1 MKRDVEAAK
10 KLLAEAGHP
19 DGIEVELHCKKDPD
33 WEPSACQAMVEQWA
47 EAGIKVKL
55 NVMPGAQYWDV
66 WTKVPFGFTT
76 WTHRPLAI
84 MVLGLAYR
92 TGVPWNES
100 DYANPKFDELLTK
113 AEGIVDLE
121 ERKKVVKELELIMQ
135 EDGTD
140 RPAAVARQLPA
151 LHRQA
156 EGLSSAPDGVLLL
169 RGRVAGSV
177 SFTPSAICANGG
189 PARAAVFVFSC
200 SIASAGLS
208 I

>member
-1 MKRDVEAAK
+1 
-10 KLLAEAGHP
+10 
-19 DGIEVELHCKKDPD
+19 
-33 WEPSACQAMVEQWA
+33 
-47 EAGIKVKL
+47 
-55 NVMPGAQYWDV
+55 MPGAQYWDV

-135 EDGTD
+135 EDGPIVQPLW
-140 RPAAVARQLPA
+140 RASYQP
-151 LHRQA
+151 
-156 EGLSSAPDGVLLL
+156 
-169 RGRVAGSV
+169 
-177 SFTPSAICANGG
+177 FTAKLKNYNPHPTEYYFFEDVWLEA
-189 PARAAVFVFSC
+189 
-200 SIASAGLS
+200 
-208 I
+208 